1 MYGSF
6 VLVSVLSIQ
15 SLTMMPS
22 IVLNSYV
29 HLQVK
34 TLKDYGNGNCVE
46 CDRVY
51 VHLHVAAHSV
61 PSILPPAIL
70 NPTSICKYKL

>member
-22 IVLNSYV
+22 IVLNSSV

-34 TLKDYGNGNCVE
+34 TLKDYGNCVE

-70 NPTSICKYKL
+70 NPTSICKYEL